1 MVRSLKEQISLN
13 LAQKYEVTMGKR
25 NFMKILTSTGVAV
38 AVMISPTF
46 ANGLLENRPWQFQTT
61 TDKANKSA
69 VLDLIE
75 RKKGGYYDGF
85 GTVQNIDARTYI
97 GAQFNCSNNA
107 QSTGNLADNSQAGP
121 STSDNSASNISSD
134 STGNSDTTS
143 SNATGNAAGTGTVGA
158 DLASM
163 TGSQG
168 NSGTIAS
175 GVDGSSI
182 GGSGAVS
189 NGSTNQDLSNNQD
202 NSGNQASGVD
212 GSTACNTTTG
222 DISGGSI
229 VGGFATGA
237 LNAPPAP

>member
-1 MVRSLKEQISLN
+1 MVRSFKDHIFLDLV
-13 LAQKYEVTMGKR
+13 QKYEVTMGKR
-25 NFMKILTSTGVAV
+25 NFMKMLTLTGVAV
-38 AVMISPTF
+38 AVMTSPTF

-61 TDKANKSA
+61 ADKANKSV

-85 GTVQNIDARTYI
+85 RTVQNTYI

-107 QSTGNLADNSQAGP
+107 QSTGNLANNSQAGP

-143 SNATGNAAGTGTVGA
+143 SNAAGNAAGTGTVGA

-163 TGSQG
+163 TGSQD
-168 NSGTIAS
+168 NSGTIDS
-175 GVDGSSI
+175 GVAGSTI

-237 LNAPPAP
+237 LNSPPAP